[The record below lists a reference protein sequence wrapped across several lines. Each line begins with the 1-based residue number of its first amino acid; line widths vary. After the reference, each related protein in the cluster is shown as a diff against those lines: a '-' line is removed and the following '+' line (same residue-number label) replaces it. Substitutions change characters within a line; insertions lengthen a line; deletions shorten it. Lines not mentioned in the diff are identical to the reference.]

1 MSGLE
6 NTWKQVGY
14 TGGPGARRVVNAVI
28 IVMAI
33 ACGPTSQLSFQF
45 GDHEGEPRLKLKEQE
60 SSSLDQGLVVLFATP
75 RGAVSGQP
83 EISVSFNHPMKELG
97 KADQD
102 PYLGGLVPFKLEP
115 ALEGEYRWMGSRTV
129 MFAPEKPVPQ
139 ATTFRATIPAGLR
152 SVTGEVLEEEYS
164 WTFETPPPEVVS
176 SNPHDGEQWGL
187 PDRPMV
193 LYFNQKVDP
202 EAVKKKARLVA
213 GGKEVDFKVE
223 RASKGDRKS
232 VRIVPKKD
240 LPLNSHIRLDLDEGL
255 VGLEGPRPM
264 THGYALAYKT
274 YGPLEIVKARCWSDD
289 PKTPGLECDP
299 EAPLEIELTN
309 PVPTKDLEKFVK
321 VKPAPKGLEF
331 DKWSARSRY
340 LEIYAEGHWKPGS
353 SYEVTL
359 SAKLED
365 AFGQKLQG
373 GKKSSFE
380 TQDFSPRWTMKFD
393 GGLMEATGSRVLPIS
408 VLNVDRLD
416 AYLVGETREDK
427 VVPLVERVRHH
438 GTDWMM
444 GKSEAVTL
452 QLSYPKVKNRSALA
466 KLDLKKS
473 GKGKAKKGVVVLRV
487 QDPGD
492 SWSHGSRVVR
502 ISNLGITAKV
512 SGERVVAWVTDLAT
526 GKAAAGVRVTIR
538 DRGNRVLWEGVADD
552 RGVAVVSGKKL
563 WKDWYSLAW
572 DERCPYVFASSG
584 NDFNYVGACTSDAVS
599 SWNFDVYHD
608 ENAGMRELAGL
619 VFTERGVYRRGEEVR
634 LKGMLRYLEKGR
646 LSVPGNA
653 FSVSV
658 TDSRGEEIFSKSLKT
673 NSYGGFDLS
682 IDLPPGG
689 HLGYHSIRVV
699 PQGHDGS
706 GRMTVYGS
714 FDVQEYRAPTFKVDV
729 RAGKGEV
736 IKGET
741 VALTASGE
749 FLFGAPMA
757 GSDARWYASGHTG
770 WFDPP
775 GWDGFTFDDGDYWSG
790 RDWDDPH
797 YVLSHSGQG
806 VLDEKGTLAFAFTPD
821 EEMKG
826 PIDYSVESTVTGP
839 DLQTV
844 SGRTRVRMH
853 PASFYI
859 GLLTPDS
866 IVQAGKSVDVE
877 VAAVDHAGGPVP
889 GRKVKLTLMR
899 RQWQYV
905 QSEGMYGDPYG
916 SWKVLDKKVDTCKVV
931 TAEKPVDCSFKI
943 PKAGRYVVRAEA
955 KDEKGRKTVSSTSM
969 WSWGSGAVSWMG
981 SDELAVRM
989 HADRDTYAV
998 GEKARILV
1006 ENPFPEAEALVTVEH
1021 HGVSEVRRE
1030 TFTDR
1035 AALVELDVTDAMR
1048 PNVYVSVAL
1057 VRGRTKEAPKKG
1069 GPDPGKPAV
1078 RMGYLNLEVGL
1089 DDKKLDITVSPEKKE
1104 YRPGD
1109 TVDVEVEVR
1118 DHAGNGRQAE
1128 VTLFVVDEAVL
1139 MLTGYKAPDP
1149 LGHFYRERDLG
1160 VANADSRMD
1169 ILVRRAFGTDKGEVG
1184 GGGGYA
1190 ESEAADVRQDFRTT
1204 VFFEPDLETDTS
1216 GKAKVSFTLP
1226 DSLTRFRV
1234 MAVASTKDDSFG
1246 RGRADFRVTKPLLL
1260 KPALPRFA
1268 RVGDRFEAGV
1278 VVHDGGSGSG
1288 KVTVT
1293 AKGAGV
1299 DLVGE
1304 GRKDVELPDGG
1315 SVLVRFP
1322 FRAAGEGIA
1331 EFTFRV
1337 KGGGHEDAVKLKRP
1351 VHLPVVMETVATYG
1365 DTTETAVE
1373 ALGSLEGVLGDS
1385 GGLKV
1390 RMSSTAFV
1398 GLDRAIE
1405 NLVRY
1410 PYGCAEQLTSRMV
1423 PMVALGEVIDT
1434 FGLDIE
1440 MDEKRLGE
1448 TVRQLQEMQHWNG
1461 GWSYFRG
1468 ATCPYPWLSAYV
1480 LWGLKQASKRGY
1492 PVDED
1497 VFDNGAYFLTRVL
1510 RDDSWCYSIPSW
1522 WSGVSHATKAY
1533 IVYVLA
1539 EIGQPEDSYHDYLF
1553 EHREDLPL
1561 FAQLLLAGAIK
1572 KTGGDSDQI
1581 DELMRNVLNQVKQ
1594 TSSSAHLVEN
1604 LGDEYLYVMHS
1615 RVRDTALALDVLL
1628 EVDPDHHLVSKMA
1641 RWLMESR
1648 REDGTWGN
1656 TQNDAWALLAMTD
1669 YLEVREAEEPDFL
1682 AEVFFGD
1689 DSLYSATFKGRD
1701 LVEQSGFIPM
1711 KSLLEAGGGLLGFGK
1726 KGKGRLYY
1734 SASLTYARDTL
1745 PEDPIDRG
1753 FFVERSYVV
1762 LPASGK
1768 PAAQKP
1774 SGKELGRMNAGEN
1787 VIVELTIVVTGKRHF
1802 VAVEDPLPAGLEV
1815 VNFRF
1820 DTSSVQD
1827 LQLLAGSYG
1836 HPFYHSEILDDRV
1849 LLFADDI
1856 QPGIYRYRYLARA
1869 TTPGEFVVAPAMA
1882 HEMYQPETFGR
1893 TGAGVFV
1900 VQ

>member
-1 MSGLE
+1 MSGLK
-6 NTWKQVGY
+6 NTRKSIGCS
-14 TGGPGARRVVNAVI
+14 GGPGARRVVNVVI
-28 IVMAI
+28 LVMAI
-33 ACGPTSQLSFQF
+33 ACGPTSQLSFNF
-45 GDHEGEPRLKLKEQE
+45 GDFEGEPSLKMKAQQ

-83 EISVSFNHPMKELG
+83 EISVSFNHPMKGLG

-102 PYLGGLVPFKLEP
+102 PYLDGLVPFKLEP
-115 ALEGEYRWMGSRTV
+115 AIEGEYRWMGSRTV

-139 ATTFRATIPAGLR
+139 ATTFTATIPAGLR
-152 SVTGEVLEEEYS
+152 SVTGEVLEEDYS

-176 SNPHDGEQWGL
+176 SDPYAGEQWGL
-187 PDRPMV
+187 PDRPLV

-202 EAVKKKARLVA
+202 GEVQERARLTA
-213 GGKEVDFKVE
+213 GGTEVGFKVE
-223 RASKGDRKS
+223 RFKKGDRKS

-240 LPLNSHIRLDLDEGL
+240 LPLDSDIVLEIARGL

-264 THGYALAYKT
+264 SQPYRLAYRT
-274 YGPLEIVKARCWSDD
+274 YGPLEVVAVHCWSDD
-289 PKTPGLECDP
+289 PETPGLECDP
-299 EAPLEIELTN
+299 EAPVEVELTN
-309 PVPTKDLEKFVK
+309 PVPTEDLEKHVK
-321 VKPAPKGLEF
+321 VQPAPKGLEF
-331 DKWSARSRY
+331 DKWSAKSRHLQVY
-340 LEIYAEGHWKPGS
+340 PEGHWKPGHAF
-353 SYEVTL
+353 EITL
-359 SAKLED
+359 SAKLRD

-373 GKKSSFE
+373 ERSCAFQ
-380 TQDFSPRWTMKFD
+380 TLDFSPRWTMKFD
-393 GGLMEATGSRVLPIS
+393 GGLLEASGSRMLPIS
-408 VLNVDRLD
+408 VLNVERLD
-416 AYLVGETREDK
+416 AYLLAETRQEK
-427 VVPLVERVRHH
+427 VVPLVERIRRH

-444 GKSEAVTL
+444 GKSESTRVP
-452 QLSYPKVKNRSALA
+452 LSYPKVKNRSALA

-473 GKGKAKKGVVVLRV
+473 SKGKAKKGVVVLRIHNPAGTW
-487 QDPGD
+487 D
-492 SWSHGSRVVR
+492 HESRIVR
-502 ISNLGITAKV
+502 ISDLGITAKV
-512 SGERVVAWVTDLAT
+512 SGDRVLAWVTDLAT
-526 GKAAAGVRVTIR
+526 GKAVAGARVTIR
-538 DRGNRVLWEGVADD
+538 GRDNTVLWEGVADD

-563 WKDWYSLAW
+563 WKDWYSLGW
-572 DERCPYVFASSG
+572 EERCPYVFASSG
-584 NDFNYVGACTSDAVS
+584 GDFNYVNTCTSDGVS

-608 ENAGMRELAGL
+608 ENAGMKELAGL
-619 VFTERGVYRRGEEVR
+619 VFTERGVYRRGETVR

-646 LSVPGNA
+646 LSVPGDP
-653 FSVSV
+653 FDVSV
-658 TDSRGEEIFSKSLKT
+658 TDSRGEEIYTSPVKT

-714 FDVQEYRAPTFKVDV
+714 FDVQEYRAPTFQVDV
-729 RAGKGEV
+729 KARSGEV
-736 IKGET
+736 VRGDEIGLS
-741 VALTASGE
+741 ARGE

-757 GSDARWYASGHTG
+757 GSEASWYASGSRG

-775 GWDGFTFDDGDYWSG
+775 GWDGYTFDDGEYWYG
-790 RDWDDPH
+790 RDWDDPCS
-797 YVLSHSGQG
+797 VLSHSGQG
-806 VLDEKGTLAFAFTPD
+806 VLDEKGTLPFAFTPD
-821 EEMKG
+821 DEMRG
-826 PIDYSVESTVTGP
+826 PVDYSVETTVTGP

-853 PASFYI
+853 PASFYL
-859 GLLTPDS
+859 GLRTDDS
-866 IVQAGKSVDVE
+866 IVQSGKAVDVE
-877 VAAVDHAGGPVP
+877 VAAVDHGGDPVP
-889 GRKVKLTLMR
+889 GRKARLTLLR

-931 TAEKPVDCSFKI
+931 TAEKAVSCSFKI
-943 PKAGRYVVRAEA
+943 PRAGRYIVRAEA
-955 KDEKGRKTVSSTSM
+955 RDEKGRETLSSTSL
-969 WSWGSGAVSWMG
+969 WSWGPGSVSWMG
-981 SDELAVRM
+981 SDELVVKM
-989 HADRDTYAV
+989 HADKDTYAV

-1030 TFTDR
+1030 TFKDR
-1035 AALVELDVTDAMR
+1035 AALVELDVTDSMR
-1048 PNVYVSVAL
+1048 PNIFVSVAL

-1078 RMGYLNLEVGL
+1078 RMGYLNLKVGL
-1089 DDKKLDITVSPEKKE
+1089 DDKRLDVAVKPEREE
-1104 YRPGD
+1104 YRPGEE
-1109 TVDVEVEVR
+1109 VEVEVQVR

-1149 LGHFYRERDLG
+1149 MGHFYRQRELG
-1160 VANADSRMD
+1160 VANADSRMN

-1190 ESEAADVRQDFRTT
+1190 DAEAAQVRKDFRTT
-1204 VFFEPDLETDTS
+1204 VFFEPDLETDSS
-1216 GKAKVSFTLP
+1216 GKARVSFTLP
-1226 DSLTRFRV
+1226 DSLTRFRI
-1234 MAVASTKDDSFG
+1234 MAVAATKDDSFG
-1246 RGRADFRVTKPLLL
+1246 RGKADFRVAKPLLL

-1268 RVGDRFEAGV
+1268 RVGDAFEAGV
-1278 VVHDGGSGSG
+1278 VVHDAGSGSG
-1288 KVTVT
+1288 TVTVT
-1293 AKGAGV
+1293 AECAGV
-1299 DLVGE
+1299 DLVGDGSKE
-1304 GRKDVELPDGG
+1304 VDLPAGG
-1315 SVLVRFP
+1315 SVLVRFG
-1322 FRAAGEGIA
+1322 FRAGSEGVA
-1331 EFTFRV
+1331 SFTFRV
-1337 KGGGHEDAVKLKRP
+1337 EGGKHEDAIQLRRP

-1373 ALGSLEGVLGDS
+1373 ALGKLEGVLPDA

-1390 RMSSTAFV
+1390 RMASTAFV

-1423 PMVALGEVIDT
+1423 PMVALGEVVET
-1434 FGLDIE
+1434 FGLDID
-1440 MDEKRLGE
+1440 MDEKRLAE
-1448 TVRQLQEMQHWNG
+1448 TVRTLQEMQHWNG

-1480 LWGLKQASKRGY
+1480 LWGLKQAQKRGY
-1492 PVDED
+1492 SVDEE
-1497 VFDNGAYFLTRVL
+1497 VFDGGAYFLTRVL
-1510 RDDSWCYSIPSW
+1510 RDDSWCYSIPAW
-1522 WSGVSHATKAY
+1522 WSEVSLATKAY

-1553 EHREDLPL
+1553 EHRDELPL

-1572 KTGGDSDQI
+1572 KTGGDADQV

-1628 EVDPDHHLVSKMA
+1628 EIDPDHHLVSKMA

-1669 YLEVREAEEPDFL
+1669 YLRVREAEEPDFV

-1689 DSLYSATFKGRD
+1689 ESLYQATFEGRD
-1701 LVEQSGFIPM
+1701 LDEQSGFVPM
-1711 KSLLEAGGGLLGFGK
+1711 ESLLDAGGSLLGFGK
-1726 KGKGRLYY
+1726 KGAGRLYY

-1753 FFVERSYVV
+1753 FFVERSYTV
-1762 LPASGK
+1762 LPASGA

-1827 LQLLAGSYG
+1827 LHMLGGSSG

-1856 QPGIYRYRYLARA
+1856 QPGIHRYRYLARA

-1900 VQ
+1900 VE